1 MESYNMGL
9 LRLVSFTQ
17 LSGFNIYSCCNRYQ
31 YSIPFYSQLI
41 FIAINFPLSTV
52 LAASNKLLSF

>member
-1 MESYNMGL
+1 MGL